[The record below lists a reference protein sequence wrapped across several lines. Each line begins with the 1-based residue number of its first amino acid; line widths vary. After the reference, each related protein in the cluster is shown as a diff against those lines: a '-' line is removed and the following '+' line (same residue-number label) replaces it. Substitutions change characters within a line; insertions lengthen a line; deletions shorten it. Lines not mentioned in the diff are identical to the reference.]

1 MPKVRVNGVSL
12 HYDIAGKGKE
22 TIVFSHGLLFNHT
35 MFENQIEILKE
46 QYQCIA
52 YDHRG
57 QGNSQLTK
65 NGYDMDNLAQDAL
78 GLLDAILQAK
88 AAMES
93 DYDEIE
99 EEPYE
104 RELAGIKLEGISL
117 SFVYLDLIVSAHL
130 FEMHQ
135 GDRRYFVQIQAEDR
149 DMTKLEKV
157 FDAMLL
163 SICQGA
169 AKVQ

>member
-1 MPKVRVNGVSL
+1 MPKQYEN
-12 HYDIAGKGKE
+12 
-22 TIVFSHGLLFNHT
+22 FGLSFMYPDNWSCD
-35 MFENQIEILKE
+35 EEV
-46 QYQCIA
+46 
-52 YDHRG
+52 D
-57 QGNSQLTK
+57 SQTVMVESPEGAFLSVT
-65 NGYDMDNLAQDAL
+65 DLSADT
-78 GLLDAILQAK
+78 LDAILQAK